1 MIETTEK
8 SVGLG
13 LNVWQDD
20 DDKWWMSLYYGIP
33 LYYDSDWG
41 TNTQQRVQ
49 IDVTRSRLQRYFK
62 LSEDSDWW
70 TYDPAELQY
79 IIFGTSL

>member
-13 LNVWQDD
+13 LNVWQEDND
-20 DDKWWMSLYYGIP
+20 RWWMS

-41 TNTQQRVQ
+41 TDTQQRIQ
-49 IDVTRSRLQRYFK
+49 IDVTRPRLQRYFK

>member
-13 LNVWQDD
+13 LNVWQEDND
-20 DDKWWMSLYYGIP
+20 RWWMS

-41 TNTQQRVQ
+41 TDTQQRIQ

>member
-13 LNVWQDD
+13 LNVWQEDND
-20 DDKWWMSLYYGIP
+20 RWWMS

-41 TNTQQRVQ
+41 TDTQQRIQV
-49 IDVTRSRLQRYFK
+49 DVTRSRLQRYFK

>member
-13 LNVWQDD
+13 LNVWQEDND
-20 DDKWWMSLYYGIP
+20 RWWMS

-41 TNTQQRVQ
+41 TDTQQRIQ

-79 IIFGTSL
+79 IILGTCL

>member
-13 LNVWQDD
+13 LNVWQEDND
-20 DDKWWMSLYYGIP
+20 RWWMS

-41 TNTQQRVQ
+41 TDTQQRIQ
-49 IDVTRSRLQRYFK
+49 IDVTRSRLQRYFQ

>member
-1 MIETTEK
+1 MIDTTEK

-13 LNVWQDD
+13 LNVWQDGD
-20 DDKWWMSLYYGIP
+20 RWWMS

-41 TNTQQRVQ
+41 TDTQQRIQ
-49 IDVTRSRLQRYFK
+49 IDVTRARLHRYFK
-62 LSEDSDWW
+62 LSEDEDWW

-79 IIFGTSL
+79 IIFGTER